1 MSFFQGLSPL
11 AIDVAHLRGGDG
23 RTATNPRAT
32 WMLVETLAGKLLK
45 LAKTG
50 EKHASTAGNG
60 C

>member
-1 MSFFQGLSPL
+1 
-11 AIDVAHLRGGDG
+11 
-23 RTATNPRAT
+23 
-32 WMLVETLAGKLLK
+32 MLVETLAGKLLK